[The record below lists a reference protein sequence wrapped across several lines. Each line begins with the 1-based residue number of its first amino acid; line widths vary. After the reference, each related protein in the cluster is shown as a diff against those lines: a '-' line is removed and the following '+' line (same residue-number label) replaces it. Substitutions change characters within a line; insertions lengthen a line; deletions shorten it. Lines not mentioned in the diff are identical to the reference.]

1 MVGASAA
8 RRVSWPGWRGL
19 SRSDDWGASWSPAT
33 DGLSEGSTTALAVS
47 PGPPETVYVI
57 VGGKIWASTDG
68 ARTWVSRTT
77 GLPVIDVDILTVD
90 SRDQARVW
98 AAGADR
104 LFRSDDPGEHWRL
117 VGRPPPETNTP
128 PRGVAPA
135 GKSIVP

>member
-68 ARTWVSRTT
+68 GRTWGGRAT
-77 GLPVIDVDILTVD
+77 GVPVIDVDILTVD
-90 SRDQARVW
+90 SRDPARGW
-98 AAGADR
+98 GRGAG
-104 LFRSDDPGEHWRL
+104 PL
-117 VGRPPPETNTP
+117 V
-128 PRGVAPA
+128 
-135 GKSIVP
+135 